1 MTTLLAQV
9 SSGEWYEGWQLVLSA
24 IGAAVLVVIA
34 VVGWLYKQTKAD
46 ISDLKGDM
54 NRRFDDMNR
63 RFDRTD
69 DRVDDLY
76 KMLAQRGTENPAQ
89 QPQTA
94 EPRQH
99 TEAASAPVNP
109 SAETETALSAGRPQ
123 TSVSPAV
130 ATASQSQT
138 AGFTP
143 ASAQGEK

>member
-9 SSGEWYEGWQLVLSA
+9 SSGEWHDGWQLVLSA

-34 VVGWLYKQTKAD
+34 VVSWLYKQTKAD
-46 ISDLKGDM
+46 ISDLKSDM

-69 DRVDDLY
+69 DRGDDLY
-76 KMLAQRGTENPAQ
+76 KMLAQRGIENPAQ

-99 TEAASAPVNP
+99 TEADFAPVNP
-109 SAETETALSAGRPQ
+109 SAETAPSASRPK
-123 TSVSPAV
+123 TSISPTVS
-130 ATASQSQT
+130 ATSQSQT
-138 AGFTP
+138 AGFAP
-143 ASAQGEK
+143 ASAQSEK